1 MAAGSAPASRHR
13 LTGGLPGFALVSA
26 SLIGVAAVGM
36 SMILRGPGDSQ
47 AIWISAAVAF
57 ASQVAAFPAV
67 RRLTR
72 SNLVIGWATGSLVRF
87 GTFGVYA
94 LLAGLVLHLPMTAAL
109 LSLALF
115 YFLSMVIEPLFLRS

>member
-13 LTGGLPGFALVSA
+13 LTGLAGFALVSA
-26 SLIGVAAVGM
+26 SLIGIAAIGM
-36 SMILRGPGDSQ
+36 SMLFRGPGDSQ

-57 ASQVAAFPAV
+57 LTQIAAFPAV

-72 SNLVIGWATGSLVRF
+72 SNLVIGWGTGSLVRF
-87 GTFGVYA
+87 GTFGAYA
-94 LLAGLVLHLPMTAAL
+94 LVAGLLLHLPMTAAL